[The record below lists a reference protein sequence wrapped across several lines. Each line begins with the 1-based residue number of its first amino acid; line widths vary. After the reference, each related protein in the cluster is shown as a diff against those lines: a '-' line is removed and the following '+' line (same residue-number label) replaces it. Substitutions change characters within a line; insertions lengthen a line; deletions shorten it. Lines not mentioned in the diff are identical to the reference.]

1 MGALAASSQQAAA
14 AAASTSRHQQ
24 SNYGMT
30 GFPGSHGQQQSLV
43 QQQLMRNQVP
53 PQMQANPYVKPE
65 MKSAASTSQQQQLG
79 GLQNRQYTTA
89 AVATNSNSVQQ
100 QQQAV
105 KSTVTSLASMSLGR
119 NTVLGTGAPPTNGTA
134 VAVAA
139 TSGTP
144 AVQQTTS
151 YSPTPI
157 QRPPGGKDFD
167 FLGKGGMPNEA
178 SVNDDVAAPS
188 AALDVTGSKD

>member
-1 MGALAASSQQAAA
+1 
-14 AAASTSRHQQ
+14 
-24 SNYGMT
+24 MT
-30 GFPGSHGQQQSLV
+30 GFPGSHGQQSLV

-65 MKSAASTSQQQQLG
+65 MKSVASVTSGQQLG
-79 GLQNRQYTTA
+79 GLQNRPYTVA
-89 AVATNSNSVQQ
+89 AAASAASNSNAVQPQ
-100 QQQAV
+100 QHQQAV
-105 KSTVTSLASMSLGR
+105 KNAVTSLASMSLR

-134 VAVAA
+134 VAAVAA

-157 QRPPGGKDFD
+157 QRPPGGKGQYRYTFY
-167 FLGKGGMPNEA
+167 F
-178 SVNDDVAAPS
+178 S
-188 AALDVTGSKD
+188 

>member
-1 MGALAASSQQAAA
+1 MG
-14 AAASTSRHQQ
+14 TSRHQQ

-30 GFPGSHGQQQSLV
+30 GFPGNHGQQSLV

-53 PQMQANPYVKPE
+53 PQMQANPYAKPE
-65 MKSAASTSQQQQLG
+65 QMKSATVTSGQQLG
-79 GLQNRQYTTA
+79 GLQNRPYT
-89 AVATNSNSVQQ
+89 AVAAAAAASNSNAVQ

-105 KSTVTSLASMSLGR
+105 KNAVTSLASMSLR
-119 NTVLGTGAPPTNGTA
+119 STVLGTGAPSTNGTA
-134 VAVAA
+134 GTVVAA

-157 QRPPGGKDFD
+157 QRPPGGKGQYFAK
-167 FLGKGGMPNEA
+167 LLNLTCIKSSGGKIP
-178 SVNDDVAAPS
+178 
-188 AALDVTGSKD
+188 